1 MHSHSGAIHLGQGDE
16 VWSTKYWGRQF
27 KIEFDIQVTKAL
39 SSSSSSSYVNVF
51 HFTKGGDGS
60 YYGDRIPAVFAR
72 KTGYKTYFYI
82 SSAVS
87 GTVNYYQKFE
97 YQLNQWYHYE
107 IKQAEN
113 SNGQIIYSIKM
124 DGVSVHE
131 VENTLPTRFE
141 EVILYESDPWYTS
154 FASFG
159 ELKNLFIVNLD
170 IAESAEKTNKLEKMT
185 YEVRFI

>member
-1 MHSHSGAIHLGQGDE
+1 MYNDFA
-16 VWSTKYWGRQF
+16 
-27 KIEFDIQVTKAL
+27 
-39 SSSSSSSYVNVF
+39 
-51 HFTKGGDGS
+51 KGGDGS
-60 YYGDRIPAVFAR
+60 YYGDRIPAVWV
-72 KTGYKTYFYI
+72 KKDKYKTNVQYFYI

-87 GTVNYYQKFE
+87 GTVNHYKTFE
-97 YQLNQWYHYE
+97 CNLNQWYHFE

-124 DGVSVHE
+124 DGASVHE

-141 EVILYESDPWYTS
+141 EVILYESDEWHTS

>member
-1 MHSHSGAIHLGQGDE
+1 MGKGDE

-27 KIEFDIQVTKAL
+27 KIEFDIQVTKEL
-39 SSSSSSSYVNVF
+39 SSYSYSSYMNVF
-51 HFTKGGDGS
+51 HITKGGDES
-60 YYGDRIPAVFAR
+60 YYGDLIPAVFAR

-82 SSAVS
+82 YSAVS
-87 GTVNYYQKFE
+87 GTVKYEQKFE
-97 YQLNQWYHYE
+97 CQLNQWYHFE

-124 DGVSVHE
+124 DGASVHE

-141 EVILYESDPWYTS
+141 EVILYESDKWHTS